1 MKYTC
6 IACEFKY
13 HADDMDVDERMC
25 YNCLEESKV
34 HEKIIRILDRCNL
47 YDLRTIQEALYEMGF
62 REKTMRNWKKM
73 KESLQGKPNKEE
85 KSYE

>member
-1 MKYTC
+1 MKFTC

-13 HADDMDVDERMC
+13 NATDMDVDERMC
-25 YNCLEESKV
+25 YSCLEEDEI
-34 HEKIIRILDRCNL
+34 HGTITAILDRCNL
-47 YDLRTIQEALYEMGF
+47 YDLRTIREALYEMGF